1 LKILNADRLSK
12 VFKTV
17 ERVYLVERFWIE
29 LEEVWVEEL
38 NSGDC
43 GLETCNSGSDYN
55 VFIVYCLPGS
65 IPSML
70 EPS

>member
-1 LKILNADRLSK
+1 M
-12 VFKTV
+12 
-17 ERVYLVERFWIE
+17 ERFWIE
-29 LEEVWVEEL
+29 LDEVWVEEL

-43 GLETCNSGSDYN
+43 GLETCNSGSDCN
-55 VFIVYCLPGS
+55 IFIVYCLPGS